1 MKRTL
6 FVIALIISLL
16 PVFSQTNQLDSILLS
31 SKNPVPELPPFS
43 VVFDSIMSKSP
54 QRIKLQQ
61 LRLESMYNMSL
72 IKRDWLNYISLNT
85 SYYYGKGGVLGTTQ
99 TQTGIVSTMS
109 DQATS
114 TYGAGVGLGFT
125 LGSVLNYKTKIKI
138 ARSKVDQVDTD
149 LKIYEQELQMRL
161 FGQYAQL
168 QADLEAFNANSILM
182 EMSASQVEIK
192 ENQFRLGRADLQQVI
207 NVRQNHIQVVNTY
220 ESLKKSCKIAIYYFE
235 QLSGIDFNQQ
245 YQKKK

>member
-6 FVIALIISLL
+6 FIIALIFSSYSA
-16 PVFSQTNQLDSILLS
+16 FSQYNQLDSALLS
-31 SKNPVPELPPFS
+31 SNNPVPDLPPFS

-54 QRIKLQQ
+54 QHIKLQQ
-61 LRLESMYNMSL
+61 LRLESIYNMSL

-99 TQTGIVSTMS
+99 TQTGIVSTLS

-125 LGSVLNYKTKIKI
+125 LGSVLNYKTKVKI
-138 ARSKVDQVDTD
+138 AKSRVDQVDTD
-149 LKIYEQELQMRL
+149 LKIYEQELQMKL
-161 FGQYAQL
+161 FAQYAQL
-168 QADLEAFNANSILM
+168 EADLEAYKANSILM
-182 EMSASQVEIK
+182 EMSAAQVDIK
-192 ENQFRLGRADLQQVI
+192 ENQFRLGRVDLQQVI
-207 NVRQNHIQVVNTY
+207 NVRQNHIQTLNTS

-235 QLSGIDFNQQ
+235 QLSGIDFNQ
-245 YQKKK
+245 YKSKKK